1 MFDIPPM
8 APPPGAAPQPNGWDG
23 SGNAFKRVLEEVRL
37 FEYAAQQAPTNVW
50 KYYSKLPNGDSRKVR
65 GDGVGRAVT
74 ALVEDPRYT

>member
-37 FEYAAQQAPTNVW
+37 FEYAAQQAPTNVSASLSF
-50 KYYSKLPNGDSRKVR
+50 YVSL
-65 GDGVGRAVT
+65 
-74 ALVEDPRYT
+74 